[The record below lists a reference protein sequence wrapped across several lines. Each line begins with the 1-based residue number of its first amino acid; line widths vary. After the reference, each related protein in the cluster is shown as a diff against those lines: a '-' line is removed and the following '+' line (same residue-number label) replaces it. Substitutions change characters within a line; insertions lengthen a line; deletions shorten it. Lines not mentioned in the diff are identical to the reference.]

1 LDDSIVFAPM
11 DLDIT
16 ITPLTIS
23 NAISRS
29 EHTLAI
35 NMALHLSE
43 RSSLK
48 QAVDSVPV
56 DAIELVVRAIDG
68 QLLKDLLKYIA
79 DEIVS
84 QAYL

>member
-1 LDDSIVFAPM
+1 L

-16 ITPLTIS
+16 ITPQTIS
-23 NAISRS
+23 TAIARS
-29 EHTLAI
+29 EYTLAI

-48 QAVDSVPV
+48 SAVDSVPV
-56 DAIELVVRAIDG
+56 DAIELVVKAIDG
-68 QLLKDLLKYIA
+68 LLLKDLLKYIA

-84 QAYL
+84 D